1 MKVDKHSHKKRPV
14 PCPYKKQQLESNHP
28 EKLTQPQSFGYSQA
42 CALLQAI
49 ELNRRKRLDKKC
61 LAHLALYVS
70 QAWEEK
76 PCTEKIQQLY
86 YMMNNLIDT
95 TNMDVNEPFEIALQ
109 KYCQSPV
116 STPTICP
123 SVTLLVAISYVE
135 RLNKRYRNLKG
146 TAGCGSRMIMV
157 AFIMA
162 SKYIHESLKKII
174 YTGGQRLKP
183 AINQNNTNNNN
194 NNNKKSTNTTDTLIT
209 PPTSPKI
216 PVTAQVIQNITEALE
231 KSTDTKQI
239 PDNNTAATATAAA
252 ETTASTTTSATT
264 CEAAPAT
271 TPATP
276 PPTEVNHQ
284 ERNQRIARMEQEFL
298 FFLNYDLSVQDP
310 SLLVKWAQS
319 YQIPEKKDETEEEY
333 TSADEG
339 DDEMDDEDE

>member
-1 MKVDKHSHKKRPV
+1 MKVDKQHHTNRPV

-86 YMMNNLIDT
+86 YMMNNLLDT

-183 AINQNNTNNNN
+183 AIQNNS
-194 NNNKKSTNTTDTLIT
+194 KSLNSTESLIT

-216 PVTAQVIQNITEALE
+216 PVTSQVIQNITEVLE
-231 KSTDTKQI
+231 KSTDTKEI
-239 PDNNTAATATAAA
+239 PN
-252 ETTASTTTSATT
+252 TTTT
-264 CEAAPAT
+264 T
-271 TPATP
+271 TPTTTP

-319 YQIPEKKDETEEEY
+319 YQIPEKKEETEEEY

>member
-1 MKVDKHSHKKRPV
+1 
-14 PCPYKKQQLESNHP
+14 
-28 EKLTQPQSFGYSQA
+28 
-42 CALLQAI
+42 
-49 ELNRRKRLDKKC
+49 
-61 LAHLALYVS
+61 
-70 QAWEEK
+70 
-76 PCTEKIQQLY
+76 
-86 YMMNNLIDT
+86 
-95 TNMDVNEPFEIALQ
+95 
-109 KYCQSPV
+109 
-116 STPTICP
+116 
-123 SVTLLVAISYVE
+123 
-135 RLNKRYRNLKG
+135 
-146 TAGCGSRMIMV
+146 MIMV

-183 AINQNNTNNNN
+183 AIHQNNDNNN
-194 NNNKKSTNTTDTLIT
+194 KSTNTTNTLIT

-216 PVTAQVIQNITEALE
+216 PITTQAIQNITEALE
-231 KSTDTKQI
+231 KSTDAKQI
-239 PDNNTAATATAAA
+239 PDNNTAATATATN
-252 ETTASTTTSATT
+252 EAT
-264 CEAAPAT
+264 AT

-339 DDEMDDEDE
+339 DDEMDEEDE